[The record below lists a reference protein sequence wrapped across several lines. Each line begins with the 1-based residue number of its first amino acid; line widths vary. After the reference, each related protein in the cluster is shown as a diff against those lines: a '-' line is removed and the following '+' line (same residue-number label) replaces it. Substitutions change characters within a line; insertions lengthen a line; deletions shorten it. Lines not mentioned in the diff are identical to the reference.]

1 MHTHFGPGATW
12 VKLDF
17 FLRGEPFHRARGA
30 NGFGGMRWQLTRA
43 LRYRAAICRSRP
55 GWRARAPYPVANSS
69 RCCRRRALRRPSS
82 RGHKLGLFG
91 RGEIPIVNDVE
102 NCWNFVDDGT
112 PLPLEIEPGGRTDLG
127 IAEQPLA
134 LEQQNDR
141 NQARYSRLT
150 CSREGC
156 VEHRRRD
163 ECDADRRRRV
173 DCRAAD
179 SPAVG
184 RVASKLRG
192 PDREATSGD
201 RHVVR

>member
-1 MHTHFGPGATW
+1 MRAERPEDVVHTHFGPGAAW

-30 NGFGGMRWQLTRA
+30 NGFGGMGWQLTRA

-91 RGEIPIVNDVE
+91 RGEIPIANDVE

-112 PLPLEIEPGGRTDLG
+112 PLPLEIEPGGRIFEL
-127 IAEQPLA
+127 PSSRSRSSNS
-134 LEQQNDR
+134 NDR
-141 NQARYSRLT
+141 NEARYSRLT
-150 CSREGC
+150 CGRAGC

-163 ECDADRRRRV
+163 ECDADRPRRV
-173 DCRAAD
+173 VLHQ
-179 SPAVG
+179 SF
-184 RVASKLRG
+184 G